1 MKIVKANSFI
11 KKFKGLMFKNNIEY
25 GMFFSNTNKIHTFF
39 MREYIDIYGLN
50 DDYVVKDI
58 CFNVKPWKV
67 VFLKNSKHALEIP
80 SSSNYKLSKNE
91 KVRF

>member
-39 MREYIDIYGLN
+39 MRECIDIYGL
-50 DDYVVKDI
+50 DCDYVVKDI

-80 SSSNYKLSKNE
+80 SGSNYKLSKNE

>member
-11 KKFKGLMFKNNIEY
+11 KKFKGLMFKNNIDY

-39 MREYIDIYGLN
+39 MKECIDIYGLDN
-50 DDYVVKDI
+50 NYVVKDI
-58 CFNVKPWKV
+58 YLNVKPWKII
-67 VFLKNSKHALEIP
+67 FLKNSKHALEIP
-80 SSSNYKLSKNE
+80 SNSNYKYSKDE

>member
-39 MREYIDIYGLN
+39 MRESIDIYGLD

-58 CFNVKPWKV
+58 CFNVKPLKI

-80 SSSNYKLSKNE
+80 CSNNYKLSKNE